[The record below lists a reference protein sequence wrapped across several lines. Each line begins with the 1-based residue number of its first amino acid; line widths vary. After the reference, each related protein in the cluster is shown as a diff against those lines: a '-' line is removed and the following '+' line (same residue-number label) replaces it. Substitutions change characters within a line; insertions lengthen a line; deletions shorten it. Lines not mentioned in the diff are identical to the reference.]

1 MTTLFSSDEDFLA
14 DVAALQAAYK
24 ERCEGAKLKT
34 NVAKFCTA
42 AASGARQDWAFN
54 APAVS
59 K

>member
-34 NVAKFCTA
+34 NVDEILYR
-42 AASGARQDWAFN
+42 SGIGGTPRLGI
-54 APAVS
+54 
-59 K
+59 